1 MAVDVSEE
9 LHQFSYGFPSS
20 YHRIPECCP
29 ALKAREFNCGLVK
42 ENKRRGQHD
51 DCICPIT

>member
-42 ENKRRGQHD
+42 ENKRRGQYN